1 MNFAPFMRY
10 KLVVGVVCGLA
21 FLGHRVLAAIP
32 DGEAD
37 WNICFQAIAVNEAAD
52 RSHEDQAIWAK
63 VPDYVVEARK
73 RGYSPEIYL
82 SVIRREIQWDIP
94 VYEHVFAA
102 LLAAI
107 DEDELFFWNNVKDTV
122 VPSALASF
130 LRAHPSGHFAARAR
144 KLHAALSDR
153 AASIN
158 PPRITAPSRAKAAVG
173 TYPAFR
179 PGETFKDCADCPVMV
194 VIPPGKFF
202 MGDISGKGKKWERP
216 VHEVS
221 IDYALAVGK
230 FEITRKQFAQFV
242 RATGKSFT
250 DGCIYFTGDKFELD
264 HSRSWAD
271 PGYIQTDDDPAVCV
285 SWDDAQVY
293 LRWLNKLS
301 TGGYR
306 LLSEAEWEYAAR
318 AGSLSKY
325 SFGDDIGAQCDHM
338 NGADKS
344 TDLKWRNKYCDDGYG
359 RRTAPVGRYEANAFG
374 LHDFHGNASEWVQ
387 DCEKRD
393 YYDAL
398 ETVRPIP
405 AATAPDVPFAVVPR

>member
-1 MNFAPFMRY
+1 
-10 KLVVGVVCGLA
+10 
-21 FLGHRVLAAIP
+21 
-32 DGEAD
+32 
-37 WNICFQAIAVNEAAD
+37 
-52 RSHEDQAIWAK
+52 
-63 VPDYVVEARK
+63 
-73 RGYSPEIYL
+73 
-82 SVIRREIQWDIP
+82 
-94 VYEHVFAA
+94 
-102 LLAAI
+102 
-107 DEDELFFWNNVKDTV
+107 
-122 VPSALASF
+122 
-130 LRAHPSGHFAARAR
+130 
-144 KLHAALSDR
+144 
-153 AASIN
+153 
-158 PPRITAPSRAKAAVG
+158 
-173 TYPAFR
+173 
-179 PGETFKDCADCPVMV
+179 MV

-202 MGDISGKGKKWERP
+202 MGDISGKGKNRERP

-230 FEITRKQFAQFV
+230 FEITRKQFAQIV

-271 PGYIQTDDDPAVCV
+271 SGYIQTDDDPAVCV

-318 AGSLSKY
+318 AGSQSKY

-344 TDLKWRNKYCDDGYG
+344 TDLKWRNKYRDDGYG

-374 LHDFHGNASEWVQ
+374 LHNFHGNASEWVQ

-393 YYDAL
+393 YYDAPRNGAAH
-398 ETVRPIP
+398 TGGNCSRRAVRGGSAMSASRQLRSAYRHWISRNFRFYTIGFRVARSLKDSFVFNP
-405 AATAPDVPFAVVPR
+405 ARAPSRR